1 MVRPEQWEQH
11 PSNLLFANWPFQPG
25 KAQPAEHH
33 MRIEDI
39 MRNSGITTDPVLSY
53 QGNGVIHDLVSLHH
67 RSWELE
73 YLQDKTVQVYLFE
86 PMCCY
91 LLDDPDQLYPS
102 MPFNSGFY
110 SEFNPGTEAQ
120 HRCVELDTIQKY
132 AQQNNIRVTVRT
144 GDYEVEQYSDA
155 YPELTL
161 VCDDV
166 FLKTMVV
173 FEDTQQLNKRLQKRF
188 ISTNWRYTPA
198 RAAVSALLCELDC
211 DLVWSYQVD
220 PQVVLNSVWL
230 KHANSQLKQK
240 ITQGL
245 EYLNSSVPRY
255 LDIPTKVSVIEENNC
270 SSYPD
275 SDIDVFNPVGINNNH
290 CPLKPHYER
299 SFLDVVCE
307 SRFAQPTA
315 NISEKVMQSIQY
327 MTPFIMV
334 APPHT
339 LQYLHSLGFETFS
352 KWWDESYDNE
362 LDHAV
367 RLEKITLVIQQ
378 ISDMSLNEINNMYAD
393 MQSLLKRNL
402 DLYITK
408 HTLPGELQVRNPVQ
422 EELVQWTQ
430 E

>member
-1 MVRPEQWEQH
+1 
-11 PSNLLFANWPFQPG
+11 
-25 KAQPAEHH
+25 
-33 MRIEDI
+33 
-39 MRNSGITTDPVLSY
+39 
-53 QGNGVIHDLVSLHH
+53 
-67 RSWELE
+67 
-73 YLQDKTVQVYLFE
+73 
-86 PMCCY
+86 
-91 LLDDPDQLYPS
+91 
-102 MPFNSGFY
+102 
-110 SEFNPGTEAQ
+110 
-120 HRCVELDTIQKY
+120 
-132 AQQNNIRVTVRT
+132 
-144 GDYEVEQYSDA
+144 
-155 YPELTL
+155 
-161 VCDDV
+161 
-166 FLKTMVV
+166 
-173 FEDTQQLNKRLQKRF
+173 
-188 ISTNWRYTPA
+188 
-198 RAAVSALLCELDC
+198 
-211 DLVWSYQVD
+211 
-220 PQVVLNSVWL
+220 
-230 KHANSQLKQK
+230 
-240 ITQGL
+240 
-245 EYLNSSVPRY
+245 
-255 LDIPTKVSVIEENNC
+255 
-270 SSYPD
+270 
-275 SDIDVFNPVGINNNH
+275 VGINNNH